1 MQFLLAVLILIILY
15 LILSKI
21 QTNQENF
28 ESLNSQPQPKK
39 IYLVRIIGN
48 TMPNINDPDQN
59 LNNLKYILEN
69 EQNLP
74 NIEKIWILNRIVDK
88 NMEKK
93 YEKLLN
99 ENNKYYEK
107 IEFNK
112 AEFMTKL
119 NSKLITLKN
128 LTQNMNA
135 ILYLTNINGA
145 RNYALSRFRK
155 KCDYV
160 MVFDS
165 NIFLPNNSLTTINNL
180 CSTSNFDYILTP
192 IKRVNE
198 YKNINDEYIEKIPN
212 GEPQIIFSKNSKL
225 TFNEEIPYGFS
236 NKVEL
241 LNVIGAKGE
250 WNNWKDNERLNI
262 KSRKSNDKHN
272 YKTVAYVIR
281 LPSLFK
287 TVRVKNISQK
297 ERTDAMISLC
307 NSLIKN

>member
-145 RNYALSRFRK
+145 RNYALKRFRTN
-155 KCDYV
+155 CDYV

-165 NIFLPNNSLTTINNL
+165 NIFLPNNSLTKINNL

-198 YKNINDEYIEKIPN
+198 YKNIEDIEKIPN
-212 GEPQIIFSKNSKL
+212 GEPQIIFSKNSTL
-225 TFNEEIPYGFS
+225 TFNEEIPYGYS

-241 LNVIGAKGE
+241 LNVIGVKGA

-262 KSRKSNDKHN
+262 ISRKSDKKYN
-272 YKTVAYVIR
+272 FKTVAYVVR

-287 TVRVKNISQK
+287 TMRTKNITQT
-297 ERTDAMISLC
+297 ERSDAMISLC
-307 NSLIKN
+307 NSLIN

>member
-1 MQFLLAVLILIILY
+1 MQFLLTILVLILLY
-15 LILSKI
+15 LILNKI
-21 QTNQENF
+21 QTNQEHF
-28 ESLNSQPQPKK
+28 EILNNQIKPKK

-59 LNNLKYILEN
+59 LNNLNYILDNEPNLEN
-69 EQNLP
+69 L
-74 NIEKIWILNRIVDK
+74 EKIWILNRIVDK

-99 ENNKYYEK
+99 NNNKYYEK

-112 AEFMTKL
+112 NEFIKKL
-119 NSKLITLKN
+119 NSNLITSKN
-128 LTQNMNA
+128 LTQNMDA

-145 RNYALSRFRK
+145 RNYALSRFRN

-165 NIFLPNNSLTTINNL
+165 NIFLPNNSLTKINNL

-192 IKRVNE
+192 IKRINE
-198 YKNINDEYIEKIPN
+198 YNSIHNGDIKKIKNE
-212 GEPQIIFSKNSKL
+212 EPQIIFSKNSTL
-225 TFNEEIPYGFS
+225 TFNEKIPYGFS

-262 KSRKSNDKHN
+262 KSRKSDKKYN
-272 YKTVAYVIR
+272 FKTIAFVLR
-281 LPSLFK
+281 LPSLFN
-287 TVRVKNISQK
+287 TVRVKNIAQK
-297 ERTDAMISLC
+297 ERSDAIISLC
-307 NSLIKN
+307 NLLIKN